1 MTQAS
6 SHREYLDTLE
16 QLVARVLTLRAPA
29 ASESRVVVGI
39 VGAPGA
45 GKSTLAE
52 ALVQLLN
59 QQLVATNESAVV
71 VPMDGFHL
79 DNDVLDSHG
88 SRQVKGSPPTFDV
101 AGFVSLLNRI
111 SVSSEQTI
119 YAPVFDRSADL
130 ARNCA
135 QEIKPQHS
143 VVVVEGN
150 YLLLDRPIWREIS
163 GLFNC
168 SVMLD
173 VPMSTLESRLIQRWL
188 DHGHSPEEARAWALS
203 NDIPNAQLVL
213 SESISADLYYKSVR

>member
-1 MTQAS
+1 MTSTS
-6 SHREYLDTLE
+6 SNREYLDTLE
-16 QLVARVLTLRAPA
+16 QLAAHVLTQRVSV

-45 GKSTLAE
+45 GKSTLAA
-52 ALVQLLN
+52 ALVAVLN

-79 DNDVLDSHG
+79 DNAVLDLHG

-111 SVSSEQTI
+111 SVSSEQTV
-119 YAPVFDRSADL
+119 YAPVFDRTADL
-130 ARNCA
+130 SRNGA

-143 VVVVEGN
+143 VLVVEGN
-150 YLLLDRPIWREIS
+150 YLLLDRPIWQKIS
-163 GLFNC
+163 GLLTC

-188 DHGHSPEEARAWALS
+188 DHGHTPEEARARALS